1 MPLIPEEPQIHE
13 SAQGPRVTPASGRTA
28 PTPRPVPGPRPAA
41 SPRPGRPGPAR
52 PMPPAQRTPRDP
64 GAKPA
69 PSAPAAAS
77 AVTASAVTAPVATAS
92 GVTAPGAT
100 ASGVVAPAVPADRVP
115 VSSVP
120 QIQLI
125 PASAEG
131 ALDAA
136 EEAVDLL
143 LDSGRAPGD
152 VLVVTTGDPHPWAT
166 HELSFGEAAYWAQ
179 HDAGDD
185 VFYAD
190 SAALSRAASRPVVV
204 VAVNGGSEEAALAA
218 LPTAVTRAGTL
229 LIVCGDPQRINSML
243 GAGV

>member
-13 SAQGPRVTPASGRTA
+13 SAQGPRATPASGRTA

-41 SPRPGRPGPAR
+41 PPRPGRPGPVR
-52 PMPPAQRTPRDP
+52 PMPAQRTPREPVVATP
-64 GAKPA
+64 GS
-69 PSAPAAAS
+69 SAPAAAP
-77 AVTASAVTAPVATAS
+77 AAAT
-92 GVTAPGAT
+92 
-100 ASGVVAPAVPADRVP
+100 
-115 VSSVP
+115 P
-120 QIQLI
+120 QVQLI
-125 PASAEG
+125 PASVEG

-143 LDSGRAPGD
+143 LESGRAPGE
-152 VLVVTTGDPHPWAT
+152 VLVITTGEPHPWAA

-190 SAALSRAASRPVVV
+190 ASVAGRAASRPVVV
-204 VAVNGGSEEAALAA
+204 VAVNGGPDAAAATA
-218 LPTAVTRAGTL
+218 LPLALGRAGAL
-229 LIVCGDPQRINSML
+229 LIVCGDPQQINSVL

>member
-13 SAQGPRVTPASGRTA
+13 SAQGPRTAS
-28 PTPRPVPGPRPAA
+28 TPRPVPGPRPAA
-41 SPRPGRPGPAR
+41 PPRPGRPGPPR
-52 PMPPAQRTPRDP
+52 PVPPAQRAPRDAAP
-64 GAKPA
+64 AAKPA
-69 PSAPAAAS
+69 PTAKPAPAAES
-77 AVTASAVTAPVATAS
+77 
-92 GVTAPGAT
+92 
-100 ASGVVAPAVPADRVP
+100 VPTP
-115 VSSVP
+115 TTP

-152 VLVVTTGDPHPWAT
+152 VLVITTGEQHPWAI
-166 HELSFGEAAYWAQ
+166 HELSFGEASYWAQ
-179 HDAGDD
+179 HDSGDD

-190 SAALSRAASRPVVV
+190 VEIAGRAGARPVVV
-204 VAVNGGSEEAALAA
+204 VAVNGGPESAAVSALSAA
-218 LPTAVTRAGTL
+218 HTRAGAL

-243 GAGV
+243 GTAA

>member
-13 SAQGPRVTPASGRTA
+13 SAQGPRATPASGRTA
-28 PTPRPVPGPRPAA
+28 PTPRPVPGPRPVAP
-41 SPRPGRPGPAR
+41 PRPGRPGPLR
-52 PMPPAQRTPRDP
+52 PVPPVQRTPHDVAV
-64 GAKPA
+64 AKPA
-69 PSAPAAAS
+69 VPGPAARATSVPTPAPASAA
-77 AVTASAVTAPVATAS
+77 
-92 GVTAPGAT
+92 
-100 ASGVVAPAVPADRVP
+100 
-115 VSSVP
+115 P

-125 PASAEG
+125 PASVEG

-152 VLVVTTGDPHPWAT
+152 VLVITTGEHHPWAA

-190 SAALSRAASRPVVV
+190 ATAASRAASRPVVV
-204 VAVNGGSEEAALAA
+204 VAVNGGSTAAVAEA
-218 LPTAVTRAGTL
+218 LPLAHTRAGAL
-229 LIVCGDPQRINSML
+229 LIVCGDPQQINSVL
-243 GAGV
+243 GVGV

>member
-13 SAQGPRVTPASGRTA
+13 SAQGPRATPASGRTA

-41 SPRPGRPGPAR
+41 PPRPGRPGPHR
-52 PMPPAQRTPRDP
+52 PTPPVQRTSHDVAA
-64 GAKPA
+64 AKPG
-69 PSAPAAAS
+69 PSVPA
-77 AVTASAVTAPVATAS
+77 APVAA
-92 GVTAPGAT
+92 AAT
-100 ASGVVAPAVPADRVP
+100 
-115 VSSVP
+115 P

-125 PASAEG
+125 PASADG

-152 VLVVTTGDPHPWAT
+152 VLVITTGEQHPWAA
-166 HELSFGEAAYWAQ
+166 HELSFGEASYWAQ

-185 VFYAD
+185 VFYTDA
-190 SAALSRAASRPVVV
+190 SVVGRAASRPVVV
-204 VAVNGGSEEAALAA
+204 VAVNGGPDAAATA
-218 LPTAVTRAGTL
+218 LPLALTRAGAL
-229 LIVCGDPQRINSML
+229 LIVCGDPQQINSVL

>member
-13 SAQGPRVTPASGRTA
+13 SAQGPRATPASGRTA

-41 SPRPGRPGPAR
+41 PSRPGRPGPLR
-52 PMPPAQRTPRDP
+52 PTPPVQRTPREVAP
-64 GAKPA
+64 KPA
-69 PSAPAAAS
+69 PSGAAA
-77 AVTASAVTAPVATAS
+77 AAA
-92 GVTAPGAT
+92 
-100 ASGVVAPAVPADRVP
+100 
-115 VSSVP
+115 P

-125 PASAEG
+125 PASVEG

-152 VLVVTTGDPHPWAT
+152 VLVITTGEQHPWAT
-166 HELSFGEAAYWAQ
+166 HELSFGETAYWAQ

-185 VFYAD
+185 VFYTDATV
-190 SAALSRAASRPVVV
+190 AARAASRPVVV
-204 VAVNGGSEEAALAA
+204 VAVNGGSEAAAASALSLAHS
-218 LPTAVTRAGTL
+218 RAGAL
-229 LIVCGDPQRINSML
+229 LIVCGDPQRINSVL